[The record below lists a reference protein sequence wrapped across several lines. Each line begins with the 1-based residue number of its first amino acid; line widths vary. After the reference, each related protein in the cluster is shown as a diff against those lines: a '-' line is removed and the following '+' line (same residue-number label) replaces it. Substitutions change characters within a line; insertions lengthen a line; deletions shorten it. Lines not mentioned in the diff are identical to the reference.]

1 MTDNNMK
8 IGVYICHCGSNIA
21 GNVDVEKSRKDIE
34 NVPNVKVARDYKFMC
49 SEPGQDLII
58 NDIKE
63 KGLNR
68 IVVASCS
75 PLMHEPTFRMA
86 CEKAGVNRYLFQMVN
101 IREQCSY
108 VHQDPEVR
116 EEATEKAIEL
126 VKAGIGRSRLLEDI
140 PTKKVSVKPE
150 ALVIGGGIGG
160 INAAL
165 DLANQGYKVYLIEK
179 ETTIGGRMA
188 QLDRTF
194 PTDDCSI

>member
-1 MTDNNMK
+1 MDILK
-8 IGVYICHCGSNIA
+8 EA
-21 GNVDVEKSRKDIE
+21 GL
-34 NVPNVKVARDYKFMC
+34 PARHLEF
-49 SEPGQDLII
+49 
-58 NDIKE
+58 
-63 KGLNR
+63 
-68 IVVASCS
+68 
-75 PLMHEPTFRMA
+75 
-86 CEKAGVNRYLFQMVN
+86 VN

-165 DLANQGYKVYLIEK
+165 DLANEGYKVYLIEK